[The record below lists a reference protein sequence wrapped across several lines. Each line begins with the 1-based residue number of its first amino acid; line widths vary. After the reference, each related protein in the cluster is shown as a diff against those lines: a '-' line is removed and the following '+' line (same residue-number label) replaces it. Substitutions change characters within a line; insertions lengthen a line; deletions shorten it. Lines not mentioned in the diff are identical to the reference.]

1 MNRDKIIACNLLS
14 YKMKTIKAEILMIE
28 GAPFPVI
35 KEIYD
40 PSNERRNGN
49 ITPEAP
55 IVITGQNL
63 DMLTWESTNLY
74 LVSSVNDRMLIEC
87 EDIHKYSDD
96 KIYMTVP
103 DINEGEYFLALMIL
117 MKDKESFYTS
127 FPYLW
132 WYSLLNR
139 NGTTDIRMIKITAN
153 NIIDK

>member
-1 MNRDKIIACNLLS
+1 
-14 YKMKTIKAEILMIE
+14 MKTIKAEILMIE

-40 PSNERRNGN
+40 PSNERRNGT

-55 IVITGQNL
+55 IIITGQNL

-87 EDIHKYSDD
+87 GDIHKYSDD

-117 MKDKESFYTS
+117 MKDKESFLYI
-127 FPYLW
+127 FPIPYLW

>member
-1 MNRDKIIACNLLS
+1 
-14 YKMKTIKAEILMIE
+14 MKTIKAEILMIE

-40 PSNERRNGN
+40 PSNERRNGT

-55 IVITGQNL
+55 IIITGQNL

-87 EDIHKYSDD
+87 GDIHKYSDD

>member
-1 MNRDKIIACNLLS
+1 
-14 YKMKTIKAEILMIE
+14 MKTIKAEILMIE

-35 KEIYD
+35 KE
-40 PSNERRNGN
+40 RRNGT

-55 IVITGQNL
+55 IIITGQNL

-87 EDIHKYSDD
+87 GDIHKYSDD

-117 MKDKESFYTS
+117 MKDKESFLYI
-127 FPYLW
+127 FPI
-132 WYSLLNR
+132 SLVVQFAQSKWH
-139 NGTTDIRMIKITAN
+139 D
-153 NIIDK
+153 

>member
-1 MNRDKIIACNLLS
+1 
-14 YKMKTIKAEILMIE
+14 MKTIKAEILMIE

-40 PSNERRNGN
+40 PSNERRNGS

-55 IVITGQNL
+55 IVITGHNL

-87 EDIHKYSDD
+87 GDIHKYSDD
-96 KIYMTVP
+96 KVYMTVP

-117 MKDKESFYTS
+117 MKDKESFYT
-127 FPYLW
+127 FFLYLW
-132 WYSLLNR
+132 WYNLLNR
-139 NGTTDIRMIKITAN
+139 DGTTDIRMIKITTN

>member
-1 MNRDKIIACNLLS
+1 
-14 YKMKTIKAEILMIE
+14 MKTIKAEILMIE

-55 IVITGQNL
+55 IV
-63 DMLTWESTNLY
+63 TWESTNLY

-87 EDIHKYSDD
+87 GDIHKYSDD

-117 MKDKESFYTS
+117 MKDKESFLYI
-127 FPYLW
+127 FPI
-132 WYSLLNR
+132 SLVVQFAQSKWH
-139 NGTTDIRMIKITAN
+139 D
-153 NIIDK
+153 

>member
-1 MNRDKIIACNLLS
+1 
-14 YKMKTIKAEILMIE
+14 MKTIKAEILMIE

-55 IVITGQNL
+55 IVITGHNL

-87 EDIHKYSDD
+87 GDIHKYSDD

-117 MKDKESFYTS
+117 MKVFYTS

>member
-1 MNRDKIIACNLLS
+1 
-14 YKMKTIKAEILMIE
+14 MKTIKAEILMIE

-40 PSNERRNGN
+40 PSNERRNGT

-55 IVITGQNL
+55 IIITGQNL

-103 DINEGEYFLALMIL
+103 DISEGEYFLALMIL

-127 FPYLW
+127 FLYLW

>member
-1 MNRDKIIACNLLS
+1 
-14 YKMKTIKAEILMIE
+14 
-28 GAPFPVI
+28 
-35 KEIYD
+35 
-40 PSNERRNGN
+40 
-49 ITPEAP
+49 
-55 IVITGQNL
+55 
-63 DMLTWESTNLY
+63 
-74 LVSSVNDRMLIEC
+74 MLIEC
-87 EDIHKYSDD
+87 GDIHKYSDD

-117 MKDKESFYTS
+117 MKDKEVFYTS

>member
-1 MNRDKIIACNLLS
+1 
-14 YKMKTIKAEILMIE
+14 MKTIKAEILMIE

-40 PSNERRNGN
+40 PSNERRNGT

-55 IVITGQNL
+55 IIITGQNL

-87 EDIHKYSDD
+87 GDIHKYSDD

-117 MKDKESFYTS
+117 MKDKEVFYTS